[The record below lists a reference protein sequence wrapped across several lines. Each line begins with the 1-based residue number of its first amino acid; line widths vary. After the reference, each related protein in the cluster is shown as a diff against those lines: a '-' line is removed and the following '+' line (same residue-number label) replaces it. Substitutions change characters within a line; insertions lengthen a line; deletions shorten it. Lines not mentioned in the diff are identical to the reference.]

1 MLNIESFA
9 PELAGCDVLFL
20 TAAYFREYYQLGNHW
35 QILEDINV
43 KSTIRLLREAEKQ
56 GVKKVIYI
64 SSSGA
69 VGMKSANIAS
79 DEITPIDPAIVKNL
93 YFKSKV
99 MAEVAI
105 NGFLQ

>member
-1 MLNIESFA
+1 
-9 PELAGCDVLFL
+9 
-20 TAAYFREYYQLGNHW
+20 
-35 QILEDINV
+35 
-43 KSTIRLLREAEKQ
+43 
-56 GVKKVIYI
+56 VKKVIYI